1 MKKERGF
8 TLVEIAIVLVIIGLL
23 LGGVM
28 KGQAMIENA
37 RTRNLAGE
45 LEATA
50 AAVYAY
56 QQRYQRLPGDDERA
70 ARWTDADAGDGN
82 GRLDSNDN
90 AFELGNMGNHER
102 RRFWQ
107 HLRHAGLLKGDP
119 ADTRQPQHAFG
130 TPFGVVSGNGAT
142 PLGLSGPIVLCAS
155 MVPWQAAEALDLQ
168 LDDGR
173 PDSGTLRAQVQTD
186 PAANLGNAAAAAT
199 QYSAASGAHYAL
211 CKAL

>member
-1 MKKERGF
+1 MKKDRGF

-70 ARWTDADAGDGN
+70 TRWIGAVAGDGN

-90 AFELGNMGNHER
+90 AFELGTMGNHER
-102 RRFWQ
+102 RNFWQ

-119 ADTRQPQHAFG
+119 TDTRQPRHAFG
-130 TPFGVVSGNGAT
+130 TPFGVVSGNGGA

-155 MVPWQAAEALDLQ
+155 MVPLQAAEALDLQ
-168 LDDGR
+168 LDDGQ
-173 PDSGTLRAQVQTD
+173 PSSGRLRAQAQTD
-186 PAANLGNAAAAAT
+186 AAANLGNAAAAAA
-199 QYSAASGAHYAL
+199 QYGAAIGAHYAL
-211 CKAL
+211 CMTL